1 MGFFEQWHRNHEMS
15 QESVQ
20 AACKIYF
27 IYRYKQLDTY
37 LQESWREHVKD
48 YIINTPLDNFGPE
61 EHLTLFIVWCHNRD
75 IIV

>member
-27 IYRYKQLDTY
+27 KFHYLQLEPY
-37 LQESWREHVKD
+37 LQEAWQEYVKD
-48 YIINTPLDNFGPE
+48 YIINTPLDVFGPE
-61 EHLTLFIVWCHNRD
+61 EHLTLFIVWCHRRD
-75 IIV
+75 III